1 MKRKPTVA
9 IVGRPN
15 VGKSTFVN
23 RLVGARH
30 SIVDDLPGVTRDR
43 IYFDVEWQNKGFTVI
58 DTGGIIPGDDDDIM
72 VSIFDQAKL
81 ACEEADKII
90 FQFPLFWFS
99 TPALMKE
106 WQDLVLSKIHYSAN
120 PKLLE
125 GKKFSIITTAGGEA
139 KSYDGH
145 HGYSLETLLSPIK
158 QAFSYSFCDVLESYA
173 IFKAK
178 PDNLPVQEYLKQ
190 LQ

>member
-1 MKRKPTVA
+1 MQTLLIFSHTFWADSKVNRALLEAAKA
-9 IVGRPN
+9 LPN
-15 VGKSTFVN
+15 VRIHNLNEIYKDGK
-23 RLVGARH
+23 
-30 SIVDDLPGVTRDR
+30 IDVDSE
-43 IYFDVEWQNKGFTVI
+43 I
-58 DTGGIIPGDDDDIM
+58 
-72 VSIFDQAKL
+72 KL
-81 ACEEADKII
+81 LQESEKII
-90 FQFPLFWFS
+90 CQFLLFWFS